1 MDDQRVVSHER
12 GKQLADELC
21 FPFFETSAK
30 DDVRVKNTFDKLV
43 DIICDKMSECVD
55 KDPTLIRNV
64 NSHSMPA
71 QQKGSGS
78 CCWVSPEG
86 SVSSVLVIWG
96 PAKDGPCY

>member
-78 CCWVSPEG
+78 CC
-86 SVSSVLVIWG
+86 
-96 PAKDGPCY
+96 